1 MDFILALVLTAL
13 RRTAV
18 TFTHNWPFLLTSIL
32 IAAALKLFLD
42 ADGASAFLR
51 RFRGAGVAAATAVAV
66 TTPLC
71 SCGTTAVVLGMMA
84 GSMPLG
90 PIVAFMVASP
100 LSSPSQLFYSAGLF
114 GWPFALAYF
123 GATILLG
130 LAGGAVANVLEA
142 RGWLKGQIRFAATA
156 SPSEAGCG
164 CRAPDAPVAA
174 PAPLLSEVG
183 CGCGAPLAP
192 ALAPTP
198 LPAGLGCGC
207 AAPAAPAPVAAPVA
221 ARPFVEM
228 LQRYL
233 RLVASVAGRLVPL
246 FAGFAFVGY
255 FLNGII
261 PAAWIQGLFG
271 EGRAYGVPLAATLG
285 LPLYV
290 SSEASMPLVRALVE
304 SGMSRGAI
312 AAFLVAGAGTSV
324 GAIAGALTIAR
335 RRVVG
340 LVIAVLWLGAIL
352 VGWGMDA
359 FAAFGLI

>member
-1 MDFILALVLTAL
+1 MDFFLALVYAAL
-13 RRTAV
+13 RRTAAS
-18 TFTHNWPFLLTSIL
+18 FSHNWPFLLTSVL
-32 IAAALKLFLD
+32 VAAALKLFLD
-42 ADGASAFLR
+42 EEGASSFLR

-100 LSSPSQLFYSAGLF
+100 LSSPGQLFYSAGLF

-130 LAGGAVANVLEA
+130 LAGGALADALEA
-142 RGWLKGQIRFAATA
+142 RGWLKGQIRLAPAPVAPLAGAA
-156 SPSEAGCG
+156 CG
-164 CRAPDAPVAA
+164 CRAP
-174 PAPLLSEVG
+174 
-183 CGCGAPLAP
+183 
-192 ALAPTP
+192 
-198 LPAGLGCGC
+198 
-207 AAPAAPAPVAAPVA
+207 VA
-221 ARPFVEM
+221 ARSPVET
-228 LQRYL
+228 LRRYP
-233 RLVASVAGRLVPL
+233 RLAAGVAGRLVPL

-255 FLNGII
+255 LLNGFI
-261 PAAWIQGLFG
+261 PAAWVQALFG

-290 SSEASMPLVRALVE
+290 SSEASMPAIRALLE

-312 AAFLVAGAGTSV
+312 AAFLIAGAGTSV
-324 GAIAGALTIAR
+324 GAVAGALTIAR

-352 VGWGMDA
+352 AGWGMDA
-359 FAAFGLI
+359 FAALGAA